1 MAGIILDTTTET
13 AAASPFMSLPGELRN
28 AIYHHYFEAIFE
40 SEGLEANATC
50 RRVDSLEVAL
60 PILRTSRAIR
70 TEASSIFWID
80 YVTRCH
86 WGFGARHDDDD
97 RMASFCEAAR
107 RYTSDVDITFQKR
120 HLNTSNMSMNV
131 VWLVLQSAREL
142 TENIE
147 ALRKLQEEWEV
158 QHQGQE
164 GFVWVK
170 PISIGS
176 HDNTMVMKYTHQPG
190 ERSWV
195 QFRGNLA
202 VIEWKEIFA
211 LVEAGA

>member
-1 MAGIILDTTTET
+1 MAGIILDPTTET
-13 AAASPFMSLPGELRN
+13 TAASPFMSLPGELRN

-40 SEGLEANATC
+40 SKGLEANATC

-120 HLNTSNMSMNV
+120 HLNTSSMLKNV
-131 VWLVLQSAREL
+131 VWLVLQSTLEL
-142 TENIE
+142 VNEGE
-147 ALRKLQEEWEV
+147 ALQRLREEWNVKHED
-158 QHQGQE
+158 QQ
-164 GFVWVK
+164 GFVWSKSVAFR
-170 PISIGS
+170 SR
-176 HDNTMVMKYTHQPG
+176 DNAMVMRYTHQPG

-202 VIEWKEIFA
+202 VIEWKNIFA
-211 LVEAGA
+211 SAEAGV